1 MIDYH
6 CNFFLLSSYDF
17 SDFDKIIN
25 IYTDNFGKKVIRLK
39 GAYKSQS
46 KLNSHMQFFSLIE
59 ADIASG
65 KNYDYICNVYLF
77 KRFNLE
83 NNLKKNICF
92 SFALEVLNSLTFY
105 DLKEKSLY
113 DLVVSYFEFIDKLN
127 LKNEPFIDFKKD
139 KKLIEFINLFFIKLT
154 QILGISKN
162 KKIYFSKEGFFKNIS
177 FYTENDIIVNK
188 FFK

>member
-6 CNFFLLSSYDF
+6 CNFFLLSSLDF
-17 SDFDKIIN
+17 SDFDRIIN
-25 IYTDNFGKKVIRLK
+25 IYTDGFGKKVIRLK
-39 GAYKSQS
+39 GAYKNQS

-92 SFALEVLNSLTFY
+92 SFVLEILNSLIFY
-105 DLKEKSLY
+105 DLKDAFLY
-113 DLVVSYFEFIDKLN
+113 KLVVSYFEFIDKLDLN
-127 LKNEPFIDFKKD
+127 NESFIDFKKD

-154 QILGISKN
+154 EVLGISKD
-162 KKIYFSKEGFFKNIS
+162 KKIYLNKEDFFKNVS
-177 FYTENDIIVNK
+177 SYTENDILVNK

>member
-17 SDFDKIIN
+17 ADFDRMIN
-25 IYTDNFGKKVIRLK
+25 IYTDNFGKKIIRLK
-39 GAYKSQS
+39 GAYKPQS

-65 KNYDYICNVYLF
+65 KSYDYICNVYLF

-92 SFALEVLNSLTFY
+92 SFVLEVLNSLTFY
-105 DLKEKSLY
+105 DLKDNSLY
-113 DLVVSYFEFIDKLN
+113 ELFVSYFEFIDKLK
-127 LKNEPFIDFKKD
+127 LENEIFIDFKKD

-154 QILGISKN
+154 QNLGVAKNEKIYLN
-162 KKIYFSKEGFFKNIS
+162 KKDFFKNVS
-177 FYTENDIIVNK
+177 SYTENEILVNK

>member
-6 CNFFLLSSYDF
+6 CNFFLLSSYDYA
-17 SDFDKIIN
+17 DFDRMIN
-25 IYTDNFGKKVIRLK
+25 IYTDDFGKKIIRLK

-65 KNYDYICNVYLF
+65 KNYDYICNVDLF

-83 NNLKKNICF
+83 NNFKKNICF

-105 DLKEKSLY
+105 DLKDTSLY
-113 DLVVSYFEFIDKLN
+113 DLIIYYFEFIDKLK
-127 LKNEPFIDFKKD
+127 LENETFIDFEKD
-139 KKLIEFINLFFIKLT
+139 KKLIKFINLFFIKLT
-154 QILGISKN
+154 EILGISKN
-162 KKIYFSKEGFFKNIS
+162 KKIYLNKEDFFENVS
-177 FYTENDIIVNK
+177 YYTENELLVNK